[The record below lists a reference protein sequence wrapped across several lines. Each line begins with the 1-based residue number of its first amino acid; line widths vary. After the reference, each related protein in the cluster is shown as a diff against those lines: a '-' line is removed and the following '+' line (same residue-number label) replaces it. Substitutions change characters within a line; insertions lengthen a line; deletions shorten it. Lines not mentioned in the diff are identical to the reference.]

1 MSWMKKKNMVGQ
13 WFYWGSIVAVF
24 LAAVGAT
31 GQDIYLAS
39 TQWLLVAIYLAVG
52 AVYFGR

>member
-1 MSWMKKKNMVGQ
+1 MKKKNMVGQ